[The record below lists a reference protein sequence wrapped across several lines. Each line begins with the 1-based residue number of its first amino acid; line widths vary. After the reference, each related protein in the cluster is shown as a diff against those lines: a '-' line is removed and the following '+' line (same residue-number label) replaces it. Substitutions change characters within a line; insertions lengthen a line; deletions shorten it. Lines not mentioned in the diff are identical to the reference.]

1 MPIDLRKVREYL
13 KDFAFKPLFI
23 EALGWDRWS
32 ATLGSYAG
40 LTLTPIAEKSGFAV
54 IQCMAPDGNIPSSG
68 VRAQI
73 DKHLSAQYEEH
84 IVIFVDGVQQSSLW
98 RWVKKESGK
107 RGKPK
112 EHDYRRTQ
120 PGDSLIQR
128 LAGIAFDFEDLDAEG
143 RVAIGEV
150 SRRVGEAFDTER
162 VTKKF
167 YDLFKKEHERFLKAL
182 TGLPDPKLREWY
194 VSVLLNR
201 LMFIYFIQ
209 RKGFLNSDFDY
220 LRTKLGQMRAANR
233 PYYRHFLRALF
244 FDGLAKLETERSPEQ
259 NALLGKVPYLNGG
272 LFLPHPIEDAHP
284 EIDVPDATFEALFD
298 FFDRYQWH
306 LDDRPLRND
315 NEINPDVLG
324 YIFEKYINQKE
335 MGAYYTK
342 EDITGYI
349 CRNTILPFLLE
360 RIDFQPRAHLQDIEP
375 YIYEAVRSE
384 ELLPAETERERAARR
399 QRLDDLKTA
408 FANGQISTVNDLIT
422 YNLDIQAIVEDYL
435 RGPDVTERIG
445 PATPPKLADFYRA
458 LTSLTVLD
466 PTCGSGAFLFAAIN
480 ILAPLYNLCLD
491 KMVRLTTAKGGEK
504 YTAFRQ
510 ELERVAQHPNRDY
523 YVLKSIIVNNL
534 YGVDIMEEAVE
545 ICKLRL
551 FLKLASQV
559 DDPDRVD
566 PLPDIDFNIRAGNT
580 LVGFATKDEIA
591 GRLFAQNVLP
601 RIEVLTNTLNDFRRA
616 QLAEKTDPAV
626 LKTMKANA
634 KKVQAELA
642 DVLDEA
648 LRSDYG
654 HGDLAAF
661 RRSHKPFHWYA
672 EFNGVMANGGFD
684 VIVGNPPYVEY
695 STVRGAYTLQNYQT
709 ERCGNLYAYVMELC
723 FKLQHTGSYMGMIV
737 QLPIVCT
744 DRMTPLQKLY
754 QQLNQ
759 AIWYANFDDR
769 PGKLFDGLEHIRA
782 TIAISKRTD
791 DNQKQ
796 REVYSTRYNRWY
808 SQQREQLF
816 GLLNYFDVHKHLR
829 EGSIPKVGSLHS
841 SALLDKLSKFR
852 PLGVVNSGSTP
863 IYYHNAP
870 QYWIRAMDF
879 VPYFWNERDGHITSG
894 HIKTLLVKNASDA
907 GVVTAVM
914 NSSLFY
920 WWFITFSNCRDLV
933 LREIKSFPIDLA
945 TLSEDKKSALN
956 RLAKALMQ
964 DYQRNAIRIKA
975 YYKTTGR
982 VEYDEFYPR
991 LSKPIIDEID
1001 RVLAEHYGFTPEEL
1015 DFIIN
1020 YDIKYRM
1027 GKDNADEA

>member
-32 ATLGSYAG
+32 ATLGRYDG

-54 IQCMAPDGNIPSSG
+54 IQCTAPDGNIPSSG

-128 LAGIAFDFEDLDAEG
+128 LAGIAFDFENLDAEG

-167 YDLFKKEHERFLKAL
+167 YDLFKKEHDRFLKAL

-209 RKGFLNSDFDY
+209 RKGFLDGDFNY

-244 FDGLAKLETERSPEQ
+244 FDGLAKLAGERTPDQ

-284 EIDVPDATFEALFD
+284 DLDVPDATFEALFD

-306 LDDRPLRND
+306 LDDRPLRAD

-559 DDPDRVD
+559 DDPNRVD

-580 LVGFATKDEIA
+580 LVGFATKDEIEHNMMARLALGQIETLA
-591 GRLFAQNVLP
+591 GSLERYRQL
-601 RIEVLTNTLNDFRRA
+601 
-616 QLAEKTDPAV
+616 QLAHDTPQMN
-626 LKTMKANA
+626 MKELRKGAQRAMGEIAN
-634 KKVQAELA
+634 
-642 DVLDEA
+642 VLDEA
-648 LRSDYG
+648 MMKAYG
-654 HGDLAAF
+654 RDKLAEF
-661 RRSHKPFHWYA
+661 RRTHRPMHWYA
-672 EFNGVMANGGFD
+672 DFYNVMAKGGFD
-684 VIVGNPPYVEY
+684 VIVGNPPYVSYSRKVRSEY
-695 STVRGAYTLQNYQT
+695 TVQGYIT
-709 ERCGNLYAYVMELC
+709 EKTDNLYAFTLERCLG
-723 FKLQHTGSYMGMIV
+723 FIGENGRIGMIV
-737 QLPIVCT
+737 PIASISTDGMGKLQGLYTQLT
-744 DRMTPLQKLY
+744 
-754 QQLNQ
+754 
-759 AIWYANFDDR
+759 AWHSNFATR
-769 PGKLFDGLEHIRA
+769 PGKLFAGVDMNLTITLLKNDTTPSGEKEKHI
-782 TIAISKRTD
+782 TT
-791 DNQKQ
+791 
-796 REVYSTRYNRWY
+796 YNRWY
-808 SQQREQLF
+808 DSVKGAREAVFPLLQYVRLPHTFTTLPNQFPKLGSQIEIDIVRKMLSHGQNLSRFYVPRGKPLYYHSGGRYWRKALPTKLSSHYREINLPPDIYSTVAC
-816 GLLNYFDVHKHLR
+816 LLN
-829 EGSIPKVGSLHS
+829 S
-841 SALLDKLSKFR
+841 
-852 PLGVVNSGSTP
+852 
-863 IYYHNAP
+863 
-870 QYWIRAMDF
+870 Q
-879 VPYFWNERDGHITSG
+879 
-894 HIKTLLVKNASDA
+894 
-907 GVVTAVM
+907 
-914 NSSLFY
+914 LFY
-920 WWFITFSNCRDLV
+920 WWWIVNSNCMDVVSREVNFLPVFDLRSSDHQTFNS
-933 LREIKSFPIDLA
+933 LWARLLD
-945 TLSEDKKSALN
+945 ALN
-956 RLAKALMQ
+956 RSKEIRVR
-964 DYQRNAIRIKA
+964 DGAIIN
-975 YYKTTGR
+975 TSE
-982 VEYDEFYPR
+982 VNFDVS

-1027 GKDNADEA
+1027 GKDDNGEG